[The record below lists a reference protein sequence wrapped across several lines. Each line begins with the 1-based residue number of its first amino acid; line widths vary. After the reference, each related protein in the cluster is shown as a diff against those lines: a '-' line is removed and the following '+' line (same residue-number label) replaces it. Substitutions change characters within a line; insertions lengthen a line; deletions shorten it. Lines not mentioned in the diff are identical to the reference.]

1 MDEVN
6 VNGNGDIRGD
16 IRKVIAVVDRE
27 VMLFVMVIVM
37 G

>member
-1 MDEVN
+1 MN
-6 VNGNGDIRGD
+6 VNGIGDIRGD